1 MSPYLK
7 FQNQILIKC
16 YTIHM
21 KYLCMQLDI
30 LCTDH
35 VLLGLVTFAF
45 LHTTSYR
52 DMFLHPKLTT

>member
-1 MSPYLK
+1 
-7 FQNQILIKC
+7 
-16 YTIHM
+16 M